1 MGRITIPFRVLFQR
15 EIKSLKRGYRDVL
28 MDVARRD
35 AFDSLLRTLSSELG
49 AMSYAKIPTVLDVML
64 LTGLVD
70 NRKLLIKLSNQLEV
84 LKSKIKQLNM
94 HVNTFK
100 RDIGSDAE

>member
-15 EIKSLKRGYRDVL
+15 EIKSLKKGYRDVL

-35 AFDSLLRTLSSELG
+35 AFDNLLRTLSSELG

-70 NRKLLIKLSNQLEV
+70 NRKLIIKLSNQLEA
-84 LKSKIKQLNM
+84 LESKIKKLNM
-94 HVNTFK
+94 HANTF
-100 RDIGSDAE
+100 